1 MDLNIFMGTIVVYLI
16 FVGFIIFIY
25 YFLTFKPVQEHYNG
39 ALQSLYSNRGIQD
52 TYLTNTDPNDM
63 LIQDY
68 MPWDLPTRQ
77 LNRIIF
83 YPISYNG
90 TYLNKYYPF

>member
-1 MDLNIFMGTIVVYLI
+1 MQTTIIYLFVVGVIILTYYLI
-16 FVGFIIFIY
+16 T
-25 YFLTFKPVQEHYNG
+25 LKPSEEHYNG
-39 ALQSLYSNRGIQD
+39 ALQSLYSNRGLQD
-52 TYLTNTDPNDM
+52 TYLTNTDPYDM